1 METVT
6 LDDLSEMGTIELE
19 RTGLLWMDAQGHEGH
34 IIQGASKFTDRG
46 VPIVLEWD
54 PKGLDEVGDRGKIE
68 RIAAESYTHFGNMRA
83 DSGGTAPKFWLQDI
97 ESLHEYANRFLG
109 PDRSQVFTDILL
121 VRLAEEEVPDTRS
134 GDYVDMSH
142 VMRGQSLLNRLA
154 AEADSDDE
162 APRHRSEE
170 GRIKRRARHRA
181 HEAKRLHAEKKKAHA
196 EEKAERH
203 GEPAAK
209 PAKPATKPAK
219 PTPKSE
225 KATTKPPKPTPK
237 SERATTKPP
246 KPTPKS
252 ERATTKPVTPTRRA
266 RRRSRRAEGHP
277 EEREG
282 GHGEREGHNRRFR
295 RERS

>member
-1 METVT
+1 MPRATRDT
-6 LDDLSEMGTIELE
+6 SS
-19 RTGLLWMDAQGHEGH
+19 RAH
-34 IIQGASKFTDRG
+34 AKFTDRG

-219 PTPKSE
+219 PTPKSGNGR
-225 KATTKPPKPTPK
+225 PPSPR
-237 SERATTKPP
+237 SPP
-246 KPTPKS
+246 
-252 ERATTKPVTPTRRA
+252 RRA
-266 RRRSRRAEGHP
+266 NGRPPSPRSPPRRRRTGDHQARHAHP
-277 EEREG
+277 EERDG
-282 GHGEREGHNRRFR
+282 RP
-295 RERS
+295 RSA